1 MRVWHGSTCMRGVGW
16 ARRWAWRGRWR
27 GWRRARL
34 GGEEGGRGV
43 REGGGSGRVIEGMLG
58 YDFMEKVCC
67 KGCVVKGVV
76 VGVGVVT

>member
-1 MRVWHGSTCMRGVGW
+1 M
-16 ARRWAWRGRWR
+16 
-27 GWRRARL
+27 
-34 GGEEGGRGV
+34 
-43 REGGGSGRVIEGMLG
+43 IEGMLG